1 MARLD
6 RLQVWGS
13 ILEAGLIPIFYHPDG
28 EVAFQIVQACWAGG
42 VRAIEFTNRGDR
54 ALPIFQALTQR
65 VGREIPEVILG
76 AGTVMDAPTA
86 ALYIAGGAHFI
97 VGPIL
102 NEEVARLCNRRKV
115 AYIPGCSTLSE
126 ISAAEELGA
135 EIVKLFPADC
145 AGGPG
150 FVRAVLGPCPWLRL
164 IPTGGIEP
172 TLESITAWFRA
183 GVAGVGMGS
192 NLIRQEWVKAGDWEA
207 ITAQVR
213 QVLEWIRQARPHP
226 IGR

>member
-1 MARLD
+1 MARFD
-6 RLQVWGS
+6 RLKVWGAV
-13 ILEAGLIPIFYHPDG
+13 LETGLIPIFYHPD
-28 EVAFQIVQACWAGG
+28 EEIAFQVVQACWAGG
-42 VRAIEFTNRGDR
+42 VRTIEFTNRGDLAFDLFR
-54 ALPIFQALTQR
+54 ALSQR
-65 VGREIPEVILG
+65 VSRQVPEVILG
-76 AGTVMDAPTA
+76 VGTVMDAPTA
-86 ALYIAGGAHFI
+86 ALYIAGGANFI

-115 AYIPGCSTLSE
+115 AYIPGCSTLTE
-126 ISAAEELGA
+126 ISTAEELGA

-145 AGGPG
+145 VGGPN

-192 NLIRQEWVKAGDWEA
+192 NLIRKEWVETSNWEA
-207 ITAQVR
+207 ITAHVR
-213 QVLEWIRQARPHP
+213 QVLEWIRQARA
-226 IGR
+226 GK